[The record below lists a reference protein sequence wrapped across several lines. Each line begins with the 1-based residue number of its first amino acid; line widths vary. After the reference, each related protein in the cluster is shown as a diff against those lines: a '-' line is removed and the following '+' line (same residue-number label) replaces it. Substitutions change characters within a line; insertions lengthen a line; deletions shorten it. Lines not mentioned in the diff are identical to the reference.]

1 MDFISH
7 TLHSSQTVPGAL
19 ISLAQVTSSISEL
32 RVILLFTVQIDVDLF
47 LQSSKVLRW
56 PGIILTHYFFNA
68 HTPLLFMPWNKL
80 FG

>member
-47 LQSSKVLRW
+47 LQSSKVLR
-56 PGIILTHYFFNA
+56 
-68 HTPLLFMPWNKL
+68 
-80 FG
+80 

>member
-56 PGIILTHYFFNA
+56 PGIILTHYFNA